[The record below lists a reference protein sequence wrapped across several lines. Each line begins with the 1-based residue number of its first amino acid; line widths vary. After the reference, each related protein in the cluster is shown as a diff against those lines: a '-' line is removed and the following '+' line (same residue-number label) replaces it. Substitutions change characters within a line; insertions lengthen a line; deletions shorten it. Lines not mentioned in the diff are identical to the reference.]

1 MPKKYKY
8 RKILTID
15 GRKYQIYA
23 DSEFELGQK
32 IERKQ
37 REVEEQKRLR
47 SGYITLREWSEIC
60 IDTYKIGLKDSS
72 KKTFEQIVKNHILDT
87 IGNLP
92 LKSITPLDC
101 QRIMNSVD
109 GKSKT
114 LINYV
119 YQGMRF
125 LFRHAVANRYI
136 AEDPTA
142 GLVKPKGTQGSR
154 RALLP
159 EERQAVIAVASG
171 SPRYYHYL
179 LMMLCGCRP
188 SEATNAV
195 GSDIQT
201 ITDFKSG
208 ETYSVLHIRGT
219 KTKNSDRFVPIPPE
233 LLELIKDT
241 PANMN
246 IAHTDDGRM
255 ITGHERRRWLQ
266 FKYHLNVFLGAETY
280 RNAVIE
286 EAVAPG
292 LLPYCLRH
300 EYCTELARRGI
311 DIRIAQKLMGHADIR
326 MTANIYTNL
335 DQNDV
340 LSAAKVLAHPQGN
353 NKGNT
358 PGNNFSHQKSTYFGE
373 KTGN

>member
-1 MPKKYKY
+1 MSKQYKY
-8 RKILTID
+8 RKTLTID

-23 DSEFELGQK
+23 DTKVELGQK
-32 IERKQ
+32 IEKKKHEV
-37 REVEEQKRLR
+37 REKKRLR

-72 KKTFEQIVKNHILDT
+72 KDTFEHIVKKHILEP
-87 IGNLP
+87 IGDLP

-101 QRIMNSVD
+101 QRVMNGMD
-109 GKSKT
+109 GRSKT

-136 AEDPTA
+136 AEDPTN
-142 GLVKPKGTQGSR
+142 GLVKPRGTSGSR

-159 EERQAVIAVASG
+159 EERAVVIEVASG
-171 SPRYYHYL
+171 SPKYYHYL

-188 SEATNAV
+188 GEAAEAK
-195 GSDIQT
+195 GADLQT
-201 ITDFKSG
+201 ITDFKTG
-208 ETYSVLHIRGT
+208 ETYTVLHIRGT
-219 KTKNSDRFVPIPPE
+219 KTKNSDRFVPVPPE
-233 LLELIKDT
+233 LLDLIKDT
-241 PANMN
+241 PPDMY
-246 IAHTDDGRM
+246 IAHTDDGRR
-255 ITGHERRRWLQ
+255 ISGHERRRWLQ
-266 FKYHLNVFLGAETY
+266 FKYHLNIFLGAKTY
-280 RNAVIE
+280 RNAIVK

-340 LSAAKVLAHPQGN
+340 LSAAMVLSKPSGN
-353 NKGNT
+353 DKGNT
-358 PGNNFSHQKSTYFGE
+358 PGNNFSHQKSTFFDE